1 MNASN
6 AGVAADCVP
15 EPALTDNGKVFTG
28 PVPPSASG
36 GAFGGLP

>member
-15 EPALTDNGKVFTG
+15 EPALTDNGKVSPARFHHP
-28 PVPPSASG
+28 PVE
-36 GAFGGLP
+36 AFGGLP